1 MLRVPARNYSKV
13 SNTRSG
19 LPGLRVKSPNTST
32 YLTADPTY
40 YMKYVM
46 SILYSKSGNFS
57 QKSGTD
63 TMCKQV

>member
-32 YLTADPTY
+32 YVYLDLYTAFS
-40 YMKYVM
+40 M
-46 SILYSKSGNFS
+46 SRKKTRQIGEFHFLIR
-57 QKSGTD
+57 
-63 TMCKQV
+63 